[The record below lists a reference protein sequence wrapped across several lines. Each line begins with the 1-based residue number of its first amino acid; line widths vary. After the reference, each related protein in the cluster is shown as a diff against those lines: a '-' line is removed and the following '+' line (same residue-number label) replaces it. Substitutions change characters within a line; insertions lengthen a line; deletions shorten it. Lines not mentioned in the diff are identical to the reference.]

1 MYTYYTKNCILYY
14 ILYYLLKKNDKHLK
28 TLINAFHQLNYTTMT
43 ATNATTAATATNAT
57 NATTAT
63 NAKATMTAIAT
74 ANYDNEV
81 TEGHPFPVCQWATFS
96 LVGPCRYDV
105 ECRSKFCPHSHSTPV
120 RCSFNPC
127 RNYHCRFSHTLTKVL
142 RERVPK
148 EVYNQCMPTR
158 CGDTNGKILSGRLR
172 RQIRNNGEIAYS
184 LIIPT
189 KLPKDQAQ
197 ANDED
202 QAQAK
207 DEVEAQAAAAAAKAQ
222 AEEEREDHEER
233 DYYAQDRDYDDDRNE
248 DMREEMRE
256 DMMNG
261 DRTP

>member
-1 MYTYYTKNCILYY
+1 
-14 ILYYLLKKNDKHLK
+14 
-28 TLINAFHQLNYTTMT
+28 MT
-43 ATNATTAATATNAT
+43 AT

-197 ANDED
+197 ANDDE
-202 QAQAK
+202 AQAK
-207 DEVEAQAAAAAAKAQ
+207 DEVEVQVQVQAAKAQ
-222 AEEEREDHEER
+222 AAAQEEEEREDHEER
-233 DYYAQDRDYDDDRNE
+233 DYYAQDRNYDDDRNE

>member
-1 MYTYYTKNCILYY
+1 MVIRHFLQHFYFKQ
-14 ILYYLLKKNDKHLK
+14 KKQKIDKHLK

-43 ATNATTAATATNAT
+43 AT
-57 NATTAT
+57 TAT

-74 ANYDNEV
+74 ANYDNEI
-81 TEGHPFPVCQWATFS
+81 TECHPFPVCQWATFS

-207 DEVEAQAAAAAAKAQ
+207 DEDEAQVQARAKAQ
-222 AEEEREDHEER
+222 ALAAAQEEEEREDHEER